1 MGSVML
7 SDNSITLFSF
17 YSVNGASTI
26 KSIYL
31 RIATLIGVLKHESE
45 KGQSDRLAVGDNE
58 HIPSSINDSS

>member
-7 SDNSITLFSF
+7 SNNCTTFFSF

-58 HIPSSINDSS
+58 HILSHINDPS